1 VEERTRGQEEV
12 DMSRSRIRVAQAIG
26 LAAGA
31 PLGWLALRRLRGAP
45 PAEELKEHP
54 GLYSYLLTGTAL
66 AFSFFG
72 YHIGKRE
79 ERLLATNRRLDALS
93 ITDALTGLH
102 NVRYFRERLREEH
115 AGLERGEGPLALVLF
130 DIDHFKQVNDRH
142 GHPAGDR
149 VLAMIGDVFSSY
161 ARHRETA
168 ARVGGEEFALLLPG
182 RTVREAC
189 QAAERIR
196 RAAAE
201 RTVFIEPRGPTLR
214 VTLSAGVAGRDPGPD
229 HTEES
234 LYADA
239 DRALYKAKERGR
251 DRVEVAHPSQ

>member
-1 VEERTRGQEEV
+1 
-12 DMSRSRIRVAQAIG
+12 MSRSRMRVAQALG
-26 LAAGA
+26 LATGA
-31 PLGWLALRRLRGAP
+31 PLGWLALRRLRGTP
-45 PAEELKEHP
+45 PAEELRGNP

-79 ERLLATNRRLDALS
+79 ERLFRTNQMLDALA

-102 NVRYFRERLREEH
+102 NVRYFRERFREEH

-130 DIDHFKQVNDRH
+130 DIDHFKQVNDRY
-142 GHPAGDR
+142 GHPAGDK

-161 ARHRETA
+161 ARHRETT

-196 RAAAE
+196 RAVAE
-201 RTVFIEPRGPTLR
+201 RTVFIEPRGPTLS
-214 VTLSAGVAGRDPGPD
+214 VTLSAGVAGRSAGPD
-229 HTEES
+229 DTEES

-239 DRALYKAKERGR
+239 DRALYEAKEQGR
-251 DRVEVAHPSQ
+251 NRVVVAGPSMR